1 MRIRQNKTVLE
12 QAADYVEAAVEK
24 AGPIL
29 ADAVEKAESALAEAR
44 DQAGPAVA
52 DAKEKAVAVAGPT
65 LADARDKAAPLI
77 AQSAALAAEK
87 MSQVADVA
95 AEKAAQGKEI
105 AAAKAAELDTESK
118 KSHRLRN
125 LLIITG
131 IAALIGFAA
140 KKLRSG
146 DKENWQSS
154 YMPDP
159 PPVSRPGASDT
170 PIAEA
175 AAAASAEGA
184 DEGGAGPDEAIAD
197 ATGEAHGV
205 TTPDDP
211 ADIVDLTPEE
221 EAAKKP

>member
-1 MRIRQNKTVLE
+1 MRIRQNKTMLE

-52 DAKEKAVAVAGPT
+52 DAK
-65 LADARDKAAPLI
+65 DKAAPLI

-87 MSQVADVA
+87 VSQAADAA
-95 AEKAAQGKEI
+95 AEKAAEGKEI
-105 AAAKAAELDTESK
+105 AAAKVTELDTESK

-131 IAALIGFAA
+131 IAALLGFAA

-159 PPVSRPGASDT
+159 PPASRASDT

-184 DEGGAGPDEAIAD
+184 DEGGAGPDEVMAD
-197 ATGEAHGV
+197 AAEEAHTV